1 MKVILLKDVRD
12 LGKKNDIKN
21 VSDGYGKNFL
31 IARGLAKLA
40 TESGIKGVEVKHDY
54 DEKDEKHLRE
64 LTKKIS
70 SKILDFHV
78 KTDKHG
84 SIFSSVSKEDILAGL
99 RSAELITND
108 RIEIK
113 IPKPIKEL
121 GDHEVEFTLRKGIGG
136 KFKVKLHS
144 QP

>member
-1 MKVILLKDVRD
+1 MKVVLLRDVKNV
-12 LGKKNDIKN
+12 GKKNDVKN

-31 IARGLAKLA
+31 LARGLAKLA
-40 TESGIKGVEVKHDY
+40 TVSSLKEVEVKHEY
-54 DEKDEKHLRE
+54 EETDEKHLND
-64 LTKKIS
+64 LTKKIAE
-70 SKILDFHV
+70 KTLEFYV

-84 SIFSSVSKEDILAGL
+84 SVLGSVNKEEIMSGL
-99 RSAELITND
+99 RSAKLITND

-121 GDHEVEFTLRKGIGG
+121 GDHEVEFSLRKGITG
-136 KFKVKLHS
+136 KLKIRLHS

>member
-12 LGKKNDIKN
+12 LGKKNDVKN

-31 IARGLAKLA
+31 IAKGLAKLA
-40 TESGIKGVEVKHDY
+40 TDSGLKDVEVKHSY
-54 DEKDEKHLRE
+54 EEKDEHHLKQ
-64 LTKKIS
+64 LTKTIS
-70 SKILDFHV
+70 ENILEFYL

-84 SIFSSVSKEDILAGL
+84 SVFGSVNKDEILTGL
-99 RSAELITND
+99 RSANLITND

-121 GDHEVEFTLRKGIGG
+121 GDHEVEFSLRKGISG
-136 KFKVKLHS
+136 KLKIRLHPQS
-144 QP
+144 

>member
-12 LGKKNDIKN
+12 VGKKNEIKN

-31 IARGLAKLA
+31 IAKGLAKLA
-40 TESGIKGVEVKHDY
+40 TESGIKDVEIKHSY

-64 LTKKIS
+64 LVKKIS
-70 SKILDFHV
+70 ERILDFHV

-84 SIFSSVSKEDILAGL
+84 SVFSSVSKDDILTGL

-113 IPKPIKEL
+113 IPKPIKEI
-121 GDHEVEFTLRKGIGG
+121 GDHEIEFSLRKGIGG
-136 KFKVKLHS
+136 KLKVRLHS

>member
-12 LGKKNDIKN
+12 VGKKNEIKN

-40 TESGIKGVEVKHDY
+40 TESGIKSVEVKHSY
-54 DEKDEKHLRE
+54 DEKDEKHLHE
-64 LTKKIS
+64 LVKKIS
-70 SKILDFHV
+70 ERILDFHV

-84 SIFSSVSKEDILAGL
+84 SVFSSVSKDDILAGL

-108 RIEIK
+108 RVEIK
-113 IPKPIKEL
+113 IPKPIKEI
-121 GDHEVEFTLRKGIGG
+121 GDHEVEFSLRKGIGG
-136 KFKVKLHS
+136 KLKVRLHS
-144 QP
+144 QS

>member
-1 MKVILLKDVRD
+1 MRIILLKDVRD
-12 LGKKNDIKN
+12 VGKKNEIKN

-40 TESGIKGVEVKHDY
+40 TESGIKGVEVIHSY
-54 DEKDEKHLRE
+54 DEKDEKHLKE
-64 LTKKIS
+64 LTKKIAERTLEFY
-70 SKILDFHV
+70 I

-84 SIFSSVSKEDILAGL
+84 SIFGSVSKEDILSGL

-121 GDHEVEFTLRKGIGG
+121 GDHEVEFSLRKGING
-136 KFKVKLHS
+136 KLKIRLHS
-144 QP
+144 QQ

>member
-12 LGKKNDIKN
+12 VGKKNEIKN

-31 IARGLAKLA
+31 IAKGLAKLA
-40 TESGIKGVEVKHDY
+40 TESAIKGIEVKHSY

-64 LTKKIS
+64 LVKKIS
-70 SKILDFHV
+70 DRILDFYV

-84 SIFSSVSKEDILAGL
+84 SVFSSVSKDDILTGL

-108 RIEIK
+108 RVEIK
-113 IPKPIKEL
+113 IPKPIKEI
-121 GDHEVEFTLRKGIGG
+121 GDHEVEFSLRKGIGG
-136 KFKVKLHS
+136 KLKVRLHS
-144 QP
+144 QS

>member
-12 LGKKNDIKN
+12 LGKKNDVKN

-31 IARGLAKLA
+31 IAKGLAKLA
-40 TESGIKGVEVKHDY
+40 TDSGLKDVAVKHIY
-54 DEKDEKHLRE
+54 EEKDEDHLRQ
-64 LTKKIS
+64 LTRTIS
-70 SKILDFHV
+70 EKVLEFYL

-84 SIFSSVSKEDILAGL
+84 SIFGSVNKDEILTGL
-99 RSAELITND
+99 RSANLITND

-121 GDHEVEFTLRKGIGG
+121 GDHEVEFSLRKGISG
-136 KFKVKLHS
+136 KLKIRLHP
-144 QP
+144 QQ

>member
-1 MKVILLKDVRD
+1 MRVILLKDVRD
-12 LGKKNDIKN
+12 LGKKNEIKN

-31 IARGLAKLA
+31 IAQGLAKLA
-40 TESGIKGVEVKHDY
+40 TKSGIKGVEVINSY
-54 DEKDEKHLRE
+54 DEKDEEHLKE
-64 LTKKIS
+64 LTKKIAERVLEFY
-70 SKILDFHV
+70 I

-84 SIFSSVSKEDILAGL
+84 SVFGSVNKEDILSGL
-99 RSAELITND
+99 RSAKLVTDD

-121 GDHEVEFTLRKGIGG
+121 GDHEIEFSLRKGVNG
-136 KFKVKLHS
+136 KLKIRLHS

>member
-40 TESGIKGVEVKHDY
+40 TESGIKGVEVKNSY
-54 DEKDEKHLRE
+54 DEKDEKHLKE

-70 SKILDFHV
+70 EKILEFYI

-84 SIFSSVSKEDILAGL
+84 SIFGSVNKEDILSGL
-99 RSAELITND
+99 RSAGLITND

-121 GDHEVEFTLRKGIGG
+121 GDHEVEFSLRKGISG
-136 KFKVKLHS
+136 KLTARLHS
-144 QP
+144 QS

>member
-1 MKVILLKDVRD
+1 MKVVLLRDVKNV
-12 LGKKNDIKN
+12 GKKNDVKN

-31 IARGLAKLA
+31 LARGLAKLA
-40 TESGIKGVEVKHDY
+40 TVSSLKEVEVKHEY
-54 DEKDEKHLRE
+54 EETDEKHLKD
-64 LTKKIS
+64 LTKKIAE
-70 SKILDFHV
+70 KTLEFYV

-84 SIFSSVSKEDILAGL
+84 SVFGSVNKEEIMSGL
-99 RSAELITND
+99 RSAKLITND

-121 GDHEVEFTLRKGIGG
+121 GDHEVEFSLRKGITG
-136 KFKVKLHS
+136 KLKIRLHS